1 MWEFILF
8 LRDSIAD
15 ITGMLDSFSFNMGG
29 MNVTLFDLII
39 GFLAMGLIVAVF
51 WKGSR
56 V

>member
-1 MWEFILF
+1 MWQFILF
-8 LRDSIAD
+8 LRDSIAG
-15 ITGMLDSFSFNMGG
+15 ITGMLDGVSFNMGG

-39 GFLAMGLIVAVF
+39 GFIAMGLVVAVF